1 MIYQRQRIV
10 FIVSHLLKKTNSTT
24 LSFSVSGNFDG
35 GESFKQKSVTKWEMR
50 KRLVFICNFAIN
62 ARPSRGNLRQV
73 FGFLT
78 SEEIALTD

>member
-1 MIYQRQRIV
+1 M
-10 FIVSHLLKKTNSTT
+10 
-24 LSFSVSGNFDG
+24 SGNFDG

-62 ARPSRGNLRQV
+62 ARPSRGNLKQV